1 MKDREY
7 SCNEEINRELEE
19 CKSRLAHTQARRA
32 ELEKKRESIH
42 KSMHGLLADY
52 MERLETEE
60 EKWRDEIA
68 RLECERIGRE
78 S

>member
-42 KSMHGLLADY
+42 KSMHGLLAD
-52 MERLETEE
+52 
-60 EKWRDEIA
+60 
-68 RLECERIGRE
+68 
-78 S
+78 